1 MIVLSLSRSLRN
13 NLVPR
18 SPDGGKKI
26 KRKGARKT
34 FDPVHLHRWWWMRGP
49 CAKDN
54 HSEES
59 QIEFFSGL
67 AKADSSMSTPSQW
80 KHLGKA
86 GQASTPDQ
94 KIIHYDIKRKG
105 SPKKRS
111 FCSQTQAH
119 RKKTVFGD
127 FPKGSFQILFCGFF
141 RLRGL
146 PPLPVPHLREKNAF
160 FVEFCPPNPRT
171 K

>member
-1 MIVLSLSRSLRN
+1 MMVWSLSRSVKK

-18 SPDGGKKI
+18 SPDVDKNN
-26 KRKGARKT
+26 RKGVRKT

-141 RLRGL
+141 LQT
-146 PPLPVPHLREKNAF
+146 PHLRKVRNF
-160 FVEFCPPNPRT
+160 YCG
-171 K
+171 KI

>member
-1 MIVLSLSRSLRN
+1 MPFSDMNASRLDILSTYSVEFDLVVDIKSRKGVDEFIQMMFFLVVQGTMKGGISWNLFRFVITVKLGWQGQGYVRK

-18 SPDGGKKI
+18 SPDVDKNN
-26 KRKGARKT
+26 RKGVRKT
-34 FDPVHLHRWWWMRGP
+34 FDPVHLHQWWWMRGP

-94 KIIHYDIKRKG
+94 KIIHYNIKRKG
-105 SPKKRS
+105 SP
-111 FCSQTQAH
+111 
-119 RKKTVFGD
+119 
-127 FPKGSFQILFCGFF
+127 
-141 RLRGL
+141 
-146 PPLPVPHLREKNAF
+146 
-160 FVEFCPPNPRT
+160 
-171 K
+171 